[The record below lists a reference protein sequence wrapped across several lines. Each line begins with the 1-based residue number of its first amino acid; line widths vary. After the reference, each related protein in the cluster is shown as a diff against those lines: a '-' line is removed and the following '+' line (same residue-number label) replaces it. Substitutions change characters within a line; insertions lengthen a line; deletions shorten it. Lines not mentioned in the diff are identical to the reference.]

1 MNSTVYVP
9 TVILN
14 LIEDRFEAL
23 TGRKMTQNELETFLE
38 EDIMAIYTNHVHNGL
53 DDALSEM
60 M

>member
-23 TGRKMTQNELETFLE
+23 TGRKMTPNELETFLE
-38 EDIMAIYTNHVHNGL
+38 EDIMAIYTNYIHNGL
-53 DDALSEM
+53 DDALSVM